1 MYMFPFFSSFPE
13 SQPPVTSI
21 ISVLTAFSYAAQ
33 GVPRFVLQRYLASPA
48 YFTFNGIFVHGCADA
63 CGHGVQFVFGLP
75 LSVATWEP
83 ILSTIHHL

>member
-1 MYMFPFFSSFPE
+1 MYMFLFSSFPE
-13 SQPPVTSI
+13 SQPPTSI
-21 ISVLTAFSYAAQ
+21 DFTAFSYAAH
-33 GVPRFVLQRYLASPA
+33 GAPRFVLQRYLASPA
-48 YFTFNGIFVHGCADA
+48 YFTFNGVFVRGCADA